1 MVDIVHWNP
10 KRSIFKKKPFSY
22 IPIKA
27 PVNNFGDLLGPL
39 IIEKIL
45 QDKGIVNNQRTNSK
59 RLLGVGSI
67 LHFAKDFD
75 TIWGSGRNGKIK
87 DTSHNFKDLDVR
99 AVRGPL
105 TRDFLINKGINCPEI
120 YGDPALLL
128 PHYFPE
134 LKILSEEKKFNITI
148 IPNLNDLG
156 KYELDKNTINPTM
169 DLFYILKR
177 IVQSK
182 YVIGSSLHAII
193 VAEAFGVPARLITS
207 ENEDPFKYHDYFQG
221 SGRTDTVFA
230 KSIQQAIDM
239 GGEAPIKWH
248 AKELIDSFPSDLWN
262 EKLC

>member
-10 KRSIFKKKPFSY
+10 ERSIFKKKPFCY

-45 QDKGIVNNQRTNSK
+45 QYKGIVNDPKDNNK
-59 RLLGVGSI
+59 RLLGIGSI

-75 TIWGSGRNGKIK
+75 TVWGSGRNGKIK
-87 DTSHNFKDLDVR
+87 DISHNFKELDIR

-128 PHYFPE
+128 PFCFPE
-134 LKILSEEKKFNITI
+134 LKTLSKEKKFNITI
-148 IPNLNDLG
+148 IPNLNDLD
-156 KYELDKNTINPTM
+156 KYKLDKNTIKPTM

-207 ENEDPFKYHDYFQG
+207 ENENPFKYHDYFLG
-221 SGRTDTVFA
+221 SGRPNTVFA
-230 KSIQQAIDM
+230 KNIQQAIDM
-239 GGEAPIKWH
+239 GGEAPIKWN
-248 AKELIDSFPSDLWN
+248 ANELIDSFPTSLWD
-262 EKLC
+262 